1 MIDIRAHFNAIKA
14 AWVPRIIN
22 APHDHMWSL
31 LPKQY
36 FSTLG
41 NNYAIVKFTFTSL
54 KMFPMLK
61 RIPQF
66 YQDVVLSYNAS
77 KVIHHED
84 FKNAIRNQPIWGN
97 KFIMFRSETL
107 FFKSW
112 VKEGITSTRMRLNCF
127 LATSFWSQ
135 STGALERS
143 VVFLWQ

>member
-36 FSTLG
+36 FSTFG
-41 NNYAIVKFTFTSL
+41 NNYVIVKSTFTSL
-54 KMFPMLK
+54 KMFSLLK

-84 FKNAIRNQPIWGN
+84 FKNAIRKQIYYIKIPPLRKGWKIFAPHPIN
-97 KFIMFRSETL
+97 I
-107 FFKSW
+107 
-112 VKEGITSTRMRLNCF
+112 
-127 LATSFWSQ
+127 
-135 STGALERS
+135 
-143 VVFLWQ
+143 